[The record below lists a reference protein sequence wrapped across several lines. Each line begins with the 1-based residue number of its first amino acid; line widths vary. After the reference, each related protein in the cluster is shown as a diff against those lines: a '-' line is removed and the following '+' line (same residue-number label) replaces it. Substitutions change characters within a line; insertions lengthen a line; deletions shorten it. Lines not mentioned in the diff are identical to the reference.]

1 MHVAAIIAAGGRG
14 ERLGGDVPKPLRTIG
29 GRTILE
35 RSIEPFD
42 ASDRIDEIVV
52 VLAPELVAAPP
63 AFLQKVVTP
72 LQLVA
77 GGRRRQDSVAA
88 GLEAVTPTS
97 DVVVVHDAARPFCTT
112 TLIAA
117 TVDAADASGAAI
129 AALSARD
136 TVKEGRVSDG
146 VGIVSS
152 TLARERIYLA
162 QTPQAFRLDILREAV
177 ALGRTGADVTDEAT
191 LAEQAGH
198 LVRLVEGEPRN
209 VKITTEVDL
218 SLAREVAAASEG
230 RALVRVGLGYDLH
243 RFVEGRRL
251 VLGGVHIPGDRGL
264 LGHSDA
270 DAVSH
275 AVTDAVLGAASAGDI
290 GQHFTDDDER
300 WKDASS
306 LDLLRQATALVGE
319 RGFVVGNVDVVV
331 VAEWPR
337 IRSYADEMGRRL
349 ADALKVAPGQVG
361 LKGKTNEGL
370 GEVGQGD
377 AIAVHAL
384 ALLRYRR

>member
-112 TLIAA
+112 TLIAE